1 MSVTATYG
9 NGYYQWREGSSLTGV
24 PVRSMFADAVRVSVP
39 PQGLAV
45 SVQIVKAGLPAPTMS
60 YDDLI
65 QLDIEAVTEQIEL
78 YTRRDMLRRTRIAEW
93 FTPDNMVLMPFP
105 PTGQIVSAE
114 SFNRDGDT
122 QAMTE
127 GTDYYV
133 RGFGDNVQVYG
144 LNMAYPYLRI
154 TYTSGYGE
162 SSDIP
167 AALRKAI
174 VQECFRQFK
183 YRQDPIIA
191 SDRDR
196 DGFTPETYALIRS
209 YVVRRVA

>member
-1 MSVTATYG
+1 MSVTSTYG
-9 NGYYQWREGSSLTGV
+9 TGYYQWRENSSLTGV
-24 PVRSMFADAVRVSVP
+24 PVRSPFADDVQVSVP
-39 PQGLAV
+39 AQGLAV
-45 SVQIVKAGLPAPTMS
+45 PVALVKAGLPAPTMT
-60 YDDLI
+60 YDDLLS
-65 QLDIEAVTEQIEL
+65 LDIEAVTDQIEK
-78 YTRRDMLRRTRIAEW
+78 YTRRDLLRKTRIAVY
-93 FTPDNMVLMPFP
+93 FAPADYVFLPFP
-105 PTGQIVSAE
+105 PTAVITSVE

-122 QAMTE
+122 QAMTL
-127 GTDYYV
+127 GTDYFV
-133 RGFGDNVQVYG
+133 RGSGDNVQVYD
-144 LNMAYPYLRI
+144 LVMRYPYLRI
-154 TYTSGYGE
+154 TYTSGYGQ

-209 YVVRRVA
+209 YVVRRTV